1 MPNFASVTIVTPSL
15 GLLLTTCALMAA
27 PAREEDP
34 ALRAQATMQR
44 VAKLPLEHQRIW
56 LRLIEQRYGWAVLLT
71 LKPEEAQR
79 EQARVAKIL
88 HQKTVGWDELV
99 ALLRQLD
106 QREKAAI
113 ARLVRQYRLVVYE
126 TFHKRPRDMVDRQES
141 WYRIWSLWEKS
152 GSPPEQQDR
161 LMDWLADA
169 IKASAKD
176 SIGPL
181 PPDPKFGDE
190 DALVP
195 EQLVKQLTQPPAA
208 RPDETRPAVRGQPT
222 ADVVPGPELPARSP
236 LPLRVPDPRRAIDPT
251 KQPPEAVVAWRA
263 EVVVGLSLLVKTPPA
278 VVPPLR
284 VVPAMATE
292 DPKELTRPPGP
303 PHHVAGNGSPTGG
316 EWPHR
321 RFPRKWWRGQSL
333 TAAKPQAIGSRRQ
346 PSELPLPRAVEI
358 PPPEPPVTGPA
369 PTTTGPRATSPAE
382 SMAIEA
388 EPPRAPHETVAG
400 QLPYK
405 LTEFALA
412 PPQRPAEYRVERKPL
427 RPAATSGQPQPT
439 SSPAAQ
445 SDEHAEV
452 NIEELR
458 TRIEGINLSLR
469 NLEAELHEKRDF
481 TADQLDSLLSRL
493 DILMLRQKDLTL
505 FRDLTT
511 PREQAK
517 VGQIDSSRSV
527 VATMGTRIAELRTRI
542 RANEATAEAERTA
555 ALKHLDELSDR
566 LATMTAEK

>member
-1 MPNFASVTIVTPSL
+1 
-15 GLLLTTCALMAA
+15 
-27 PAREEDP
+27 
-34 ALRAQATMQR
+34 
-44 VAKLPLEHQRIW
+44 
-56 LRLIEQRYGWAVLLT
+56 
-71 LKPEEAQR
+71 
-79 EQARVAKIL
+79 
-88 HQKTVGWDELV
+88 
-99 ALLRQLD
+99 
-106 QREKAAI
+106 
-113 ARLVRQYRLVVYE
+113 
-126 TFHKRPRDMVDRQES
+126 
-141 WYRIWSLWEKS
+141 
-152 GSPPEQQDR
+152 
-161 LMDWLADA
+161 
-169 IKASAKD
+169 
-176 SIGPL
+176 
-181 PPDPKFGDE
+181 
-190 DALVP
+190 
-195 EQLVKQLTQPPAA
+195 
-208 RPDETRPAVRGQPT
+208 
-222 ADVVPGPELPARSP
+222 
-236 LPLRVPDPRRAIDPT
+236 
-251 KQPPEAVVAWRA
+251 VAWRA

-284 VVPAMATE
+284 VVPAMATD

-303 PHHVAGNGSPTGG
+303 PH
-316 EWPHR
+316 
-321 RFPRKWWRGQSL
+321 QSL
-333 TAAKPQAIGSRRQ
+333 VMAVQRGVNAAPAISPEVVARAEPNGVKPQAIGPWRQ
-346 PSELPLPRAVEI
+346 LSELPLPRAVEL
-358 PPPEPPVTGPA
+358 PPPDPPVAGPA
-369 PTTTGPRATSPAE
+369 PTTTGPRATPPAE

-388 EPPRAPHETVAG
+388 VPPRAPHEGVAG

-412 PPQRPAEYRVERKPL
+412 PTQRPAEYRVERKPL
-427 RPAATSGQPQPT
+427 RPEATSGQPQST

-493 DILMLRQKDLTL
+493 DILMLRQKDLAL